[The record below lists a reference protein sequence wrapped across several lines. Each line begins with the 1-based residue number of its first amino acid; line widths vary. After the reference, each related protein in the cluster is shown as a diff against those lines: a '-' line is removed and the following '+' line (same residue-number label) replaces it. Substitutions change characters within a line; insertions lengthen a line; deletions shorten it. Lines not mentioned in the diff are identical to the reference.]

1 MNPFP
6 EPTYGFRYMLVII
19 DLFSHYLYVCPL
31 TAKSDAFMNL
41 MSFVLLVEMHF
52 ISESGHFV
60 KCFHSDNGGNVMPA
74 SLCPG
79 RLKSIQKILKWL
91 HSFKRDTAWYVC
103 DH

>member
-31 TAKSDAFMNL
+31 TANSDTFMAL
-41 MSFVLLVEMHF
+41 MNFALLEKMHF
-52 ISESGHFV
+52 TSESGRLV

-91 HSFKRDTAWYVC
+91 HSLKSGLAW
-103 DH
+103 